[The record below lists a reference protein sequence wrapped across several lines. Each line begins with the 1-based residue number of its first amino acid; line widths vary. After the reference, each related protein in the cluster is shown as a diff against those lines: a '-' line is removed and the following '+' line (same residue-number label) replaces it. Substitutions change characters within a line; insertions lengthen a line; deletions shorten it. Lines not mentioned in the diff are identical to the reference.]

1 MRTNWR
7 RLTSAAAV
15 FGFLGLASAGWGDQ
29 REMTVL
35 RVLGDRVEISL
46 SSRVSLAV
54 SDRLLVERGGG
65 AVAEMTVLYVG
76 SRTASCR
83 VEREL
88 RAVAQGDTVRELSP
102 AAQPA
107 IVAAPP
113 QAPPQQ
119 TPAPPSPPVP
129 TPPTPDAAPAEP
141 AASVEAGPT
150 VIRVRQVLSQEVFLD
165 AGRAAGLVVGQHVA
179 VLRDG
184 KKIAE
189 VQVENLAN
197 RSASCRILEKA
208 MDIATGDIAVAGAIP
223 PEALAAAAAS
233 EAARQPA
240 AGGSSIYSEQAG
252 GGRAKSGPSWA
263 DPSGSIALRFQSFRD
278 DDPTARNTD
287 QVASVVNVN
296 LGQLGGGDHEFR
308 LRMKNG
314 QDRVSGG
321 TGPSESR
328 SVDRLYELTMIY
340 EPEGA
345 SVSYQVGRLIAGPLV
360 GFDYLDGA
368 VGEYHL
374 SKRWSGGLFYGTRSN
389 TDELN
394 FDATGRSYGA
404 FAHYL
409 NQRPESPYY
418 AEYVI
423 GAMGDYERGVVD
435 REYLSVYGRQG
446 SGSRWSLY
454 ERAELDVNRDWKAV
468 DGTDRY
474 QVSNVLLSGSYSLNK
489 ALRLGVTYDQR
500 RQVRRI
506 DDRFTP
512 EQEFDDSLRE
522 GVRFTVYLGSSAL
535 RANASVGQRRRQ
547 GSPERSLTYNG
558 SIFHSNV
565 MGWNLLLGADYSAYD
580 GDTSKGY
587 RAGVRVQKYFGSG
600 HDIELTLGTIEN
612 QLLTTG
618 TTTNNEWIRLAGT
631 VQLGRR
637 FFLLGEYEVT
647 SGDELAGKRIFLQL
661 GYRL

>member
-1 MRTNWR
+1 M
-7 RLTSAAAV
+7 SAAMV
-15 FGFLGLASAGWGDQ
+15 LCSLGLADAAVGDQ

-46 SSRVSLAV
+46 SSRGSLAV
-54 SDRLLVERGGG
+54 NDRLLVERGGG

-83 VEREL
+83 IEREL

-102 AAQPA
+102 TARPA
-107 IVAAPP
+107 MSAPP
-113 QAPPQQ
+113 QPTAPPP
-119 TPAPPSPPVP
+119 TP
-129 TPPTPDAAPAEP
+129 TPPTPPTPEPAPAEP
-141 AASVEAGPT
+141 AASVEAGST
-150 VIRVRQVLSQEVFLD
+150 IIRVRQVLSQEVFLD

-233 EAARQPA
+233 EAARRPA
-240 AGGSSIYSEQAG
+240 SGGSSIYSEQGGSEQAG
-252 GGRAKSGPSWA
+252 GGRGKSGPSWA

-278 DDPTARNTD
+278 DDPAARNTD
-287 QVASVVNVN
+287 QVASVVNLN

-321 TGPSESR
+321 TGASQSR

-374 SKRWSGGLFYGTRSN
+374 SKRWSSGLFYGTRSN

-474 QVSNVLLSGSYSLNK
+474 QVSNVLLSGSYSLSK

-587 RAGVRVQKYFGSG
+587 RAGLRVQKYFGSG
-600 HDIELTLGTIEN
+600 HDVELTVGTIEN

-647 SGDELAGKRIFLQL
+647 TGDELAGKRIFLQL